1 MTKLYSGF
9 LLALSLALFNSASV
23 QAETSD
29 YKVELLV
36 FSHLSSDSLDD
47 EIWPIIDTF
56 PSRRSRALKYHQ
68 KGQQNGYFTRLPKS
82 SLSLSAKQASIKRSS
97 LYRVLFHEAWIQPI
111 GSQKDKYVIRIN
123 GGDVL
128 DNGLYELDGHI
139 SVDKA
144 RYLHFRSD
152 LFHSRSLSSTENT
165 ALLKTSTEQAINAE
179 LNQQSETTEEL
190 SPATSEQPS
199 ESVNGNRYLNQ
210 TTIPDFLTVEMK
222 SARRMRRAELHYLDH
237 PLFGALVRI
246 TPIK

>member
-1 MTKLYSGF
+1 MTKLCSGL
-9 LLALSLALFNSASV
+9 LLALSLTLLNSASV
-23 QAETSD
+23 QAATSD

-47 EIWPIIDTF
+47 EIWPVIDTL
-56 PSRRSRALKYHQ
+56 PSRRSRALKYYQ

-111 GSQKDKYVIRIN
+111 GSQKEKYVIRIN

-128 DNGLYELDGHI
+128 DNGLYEFDGYV
-139 SVDKA
+139 SVDKG

-152 LFHSRSLSSTENT
+152 LFHSRSLSQSESTL
-165 ALLKTSTEQAINAE
+165 LLKTSTDKTISTA
-179 LNQQSETTEEL
+179 LNLPSETTDDL
-190 SPATSEQPS
+190 PPTAEQTS

-210 TTIPDFLTVEMK
+210 TAIPDFLTVEMK
-222 SARRMRRAELHYLDH
+222 SARRMRREELHYLDH